1 MRQADNYERLS
12 AFDRRLKASHEKQH
26 QNLIAA
32 TKRGDALQQDA
43 EGLRAAFAKAKGK
56 NKEQQMDLKSYQA
69 SNITLWERLEV
80 DGVALKLLRSQHEML
95 SGSNRALRE
104 ASARVDQRCNNLEQA
119 AAADRDTIEFLQ
131 RQLTEKTAALT
142 QLKAT
147 TRAFCDDVDGQV

>member
-12 AFDRRLKASHEKQH
+12 AYDKRLKAAHDKQH
-26 QNLIAA
+26 ERLIEA
-32 TKRGDALQQDA
+32 TKRGDALQRDA
-43 EGLRAAFAKAKGK
+43 EGLRAAYAKAKGK
-56 NKEQQMDLKSYQA
+56 NEELLMGLRSYEENN
-69 SNITLWERLEV
+69 SNLCRRQET

-131 RQLTEKTAALT
+131 HQLTEKTAALT